1 MPIKLPSTLPAYS
14 VLTNEG
20 VMVMDEELAAHQ
32 DIRPLKIALL
42 NLMPKKIQTETQFAR
57 LIGATPL
64 QIELTLVRMSDHET
78 KNTAAEHMES
88 FYRPFQAVKD
98 QKFDGLIITG
108 APIEHLEFED
118 VDYWAELEE
127 VMDWTQTNVHS
138 TFGVCWG
145 GMAMLHHFHKVPKH
159 LLGAKLFGTYRH
171 TNLAPASPYLR
182 GFSDDCVVPVSRW
195 TEVRAP
201 EVEAA
206 GLPIL
211 LGSTVT
217 GPCLIEDP
225 DHRALYILN
234 HFEYDS
240 DTLKQ
245 EYDRDLA
252 SVQVEG
258 AEIAMPVGYFPEND
272 PSQSPANRWRSHAHL
287 LYGNWLSEIYL
298 TTPYDMERIGQDRT
312 DLRG

>member
-1 MPIKLPSTLPAYS
+1 
-14 VLTNEG
+14 
-20 VMVMDEELAAHQ
+20 MVMDEELAAHQ
-32 DIRPLKIALL
+32 DIRPMRIGLL
-42 NLMPKKIQTETQFAR
+42 NLMPKKIQTENQFAR

-64 QIELTLVRMSDHET
+64 QIELSLIRMSGHQT
-78 KNTAAEHMES
+78 KNTAAEHMAE
-88 FYRPFQAVKD
+88 FYRPFSEVKNER
-98 QKFDGLIITG
+98 FDGLVITG
-108 APIEHLEFED
+108 APIEHLDFQE
-118 VDYWAELEE
+118 VGYWDELEE

-145 GMAMLHHFHKVPKH
+145 GMAMLHHFHGVPKH
-159 LLGAKLFGTYRH
+159 ILPQKLFGAYRH
-171 TNLAPASPYLR
+171 TNLSPASPYLR

-211 LGSTVT
+211 LGSPET

-240 DTLKQ
+240 HTLKE
-245 EYDRDLA
+245 EYERDRA
-252 SVQVEG
+252 NSQVES
-258 AEIAMPVGYFPEND
+258 AEISLPFNYFPGDD
-272 PSQSPANRWRSHAHL
+272 PAAKPQNRWRSHAHL
-287 LYGNWLSEIYL
+287 LYGNWISEIYL
-298 TTPYDMERIGQDRT
+298 TTPYDANLIGQTST
-312 DLRG
+312 DLRSG